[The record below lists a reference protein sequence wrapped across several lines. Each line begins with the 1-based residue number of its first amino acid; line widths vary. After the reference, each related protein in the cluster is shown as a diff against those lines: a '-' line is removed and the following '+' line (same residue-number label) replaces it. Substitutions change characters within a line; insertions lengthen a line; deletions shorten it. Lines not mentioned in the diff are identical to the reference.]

1 MAIVE
6 PKSLYNVT
14 PAEPENAYF
23 TVSIDTSGFLDTD
36 SVNGGRISP
45 CVASDFDTAPTT
57 IAESRKISRGSLR
70 FKMMCENLALRTN
83 FRIVNLVTT
92 YANKQG
98 DSPITALAFGL
109 VYENRNLVANTG
121 TSSIGDSTPIN
132 SRALFI
138 KDRIFDALNTT
149 RTEKMSVFDPTSGNS
164 NIKDEE
170 VTAGP
175 VLTASLGE
183 ILEAITVTEVTGF
196 APLTDDQQELT
207 GTGDSNTAESY
218 AADDSV

>member
-6 PKSLYNVT
+6 PKSLYNVS

-23 TVSIDTSGFLDTD
+23 TVSIDTSGYLDTET
-36 SVNGGRISP
+36 VNGGRISP

-57 IAESRKISRGSLR
+57 IAQSRLISRGSLR

-83 FRIVNLVTT
+83 FKIVNIVTT

-109 VYENRNLVANTG
+109 VYENRNLIADKGINTQE
-121 TSSIGDSTPIN
+121 DSTTIN

-138 KDRIFDALNTT
+138 KDRIADALSTT
-149 RTEKMSVFDPTSGNS
+149 RTEKMSVFDPTTGNS

-175 VLTASLGE
+175 VLTASTGE
-183 ILEAITVTEVTGF
+183 ITEAITVTEVTGF
-196 APLTDDQQELT
+196 APLTDAQLT
-207 GTGDSNTAESY
+207 TDSALSY
-218 AADDSV
+218 ASE